1 MGSGALYGPGGRA
14 VGQNPAPGR
23 PTRGERLIIGT
34 LARFAK
40 AHGPY
45 RGRVPADAG
54 TVCALA
60 AIAWFAIAGAAQ
72 AETRVAL
79 VIGNSNYAA
88 QRLKNPRNDAALM
101 ARTLAGVGFE
111 VMTLMDAS
119 AADMRSAITEFGRR
133 LQAPD
138 TVALFYYAG
147 HGVQAAGDNYLIPI
161 GADISKAG
169 DVASKAIALQSVF
182 KTMQRTQARLN
193 IVILDACRD
202 NPFEA
207 GGTAAPDGLAPVV
220 APSGTII
227 GYATAPGQ
235 VAQDGAGLDSPYT
248 AALAANI
255 PSAGVTLEQVFRAA
269 RRQVLDVT
277 GNTQT
282 PWEHSSLTSEFY
294 FKPKTV
300 EPETSE
306 RRGTGDAPADLRLA
320 EIEAWEAIKASHD
333 PELFKA
339 HVARFPEGLFVEL
352 AAVRLANLAAMRA
365 QTPWNWM
372 MTGAID
378 RDAGTAA
385 AVTAYEK
392 AVQLDARSASAT
404 DLQSAAKLYAE
415 AAAEGL
421 PAAMFS
427 LARAYDK
434 GRGVAKDLETAAH
447 WYGLAADKDH
457 AAAMAA
463 LGTMQEFG
471 EGTAS
476 NLASALRLY
485 QLAADAG
492 DPSGQTSLGYLYAQG
507 KGVVRDASKARQ
519 LYEQAAAKGHPRAMF
534 NLALMDLRGDGG
546 KRDLANA
553 VKLLESAARKG
564 HAGALQEL
572 AFLYDEGRG
581 VARSAPR
588 AAGHLLQALKAAHTD
603 GRTIEVNARAWSLA
617 TRREVQRRLAAQGFY
632 RGAAHGYFNEAT
644 HRALIASAQ

>member
-1 MGSGALYGPGGRA
+1 MSALGVPHGGGQYISLGFAQRPGWHGGRM
-14 VGQNPAPGR
+14 VR
-23 PTRGERLIIGT
+23 VVRILCT
-34 LARFAK
+34 FA
-40 AHGPY
+40 
-45 RGRVPADAG
+45 
-54 TVCALA
+54 AL
-60 AIAWFAIAGAAQ
+60 AWFAILAAAR

-101 ARTLAGVGFE
+101 ARTLAGVGFD

-119 AADMRSAITEFGRR
+119 AADMRSAVSEFGRR

-169 DVASKAIALQSVF
+169 DVVANAIALQSVF

-202 NPFEA
+202 NPFETE
-207 GGTAAPDGLAPVV
+207 GGSAPDGLAPVV

-235 VAQDGAGLDSPYT
+235 VAQDGAGADSPYT

-255 PSAGVTLEQVFRAA
+255 PSAGLTLEQVFRAA
-269 RRQVLDVT
+269 RRQVLDAT
-277 GNTQT
+277 GNAQT

-300 EPETSE
+300 EQEASE
-306 RRGTGDAPADLRLA
+306 RRGNGEAAADVRLA

-333 PELFKA
+333 TEVFKA
-339 HVARFPEGLFVEL
+339 HVARFPEGLFAEL
-352 AAVRLANLAAMRA
+352 AAVRIANLGAMRA

-372 MTGAID
+372 MTGGID
-378 RDAGTAA
+378 RESGSTAA
-385 AVTAYEK
+385 VAAYEK
-392 AVQLDARSASAT
+392 AVQLEARAAT
-404 DLQSAAKLYAE
+404 AADMEAAAKLYAE

-434 GRGVAKDLETAAH
+434 GRGVAKDLGAAAH

-457 AAAMAA
+457 AGAMAA

-471 EGTAS
+471 EGTAP
-476 NLASALRLY
+476 NLAAALRLY

-507 KGVVRDASKARQ
+507 KGVVRNARKARQ
-519 LYEQAAAKGHPRAMF
+519 LYEQASAKGHLRAMF

-546 KRDLANA
+546 DRNIANA
-553 VKLLESAARKG
+553 VKLLEAAARKG
-564 HAGALQEL
+564 HAGSLQEL

-588 AAGHLLQALKAAHTD
+588 AADNLLQALKAARKD
-603 GRTIEVNARAWSLA
+603 GRRVDVNARAWSLA
-617 TRREVQRRLAAQGFY
+617 TRREVQRRLAAQGLY
-632 RGAAHGYFNEAT
+632 SGTLNGAFNEAT
-644 HRALIASAQ
+644 QRALIALAE